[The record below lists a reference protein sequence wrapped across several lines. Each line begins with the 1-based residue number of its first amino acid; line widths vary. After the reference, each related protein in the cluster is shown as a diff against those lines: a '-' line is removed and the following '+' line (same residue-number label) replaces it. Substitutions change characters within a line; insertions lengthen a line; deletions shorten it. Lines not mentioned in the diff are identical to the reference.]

1 MLQPL
6 SKKSQYNEVYISITF
21 QSINHVTHILWP
33 VSVITMRQQ
42 FKHLIIES
50 KLDYIESNLQFKD
63 LTFKAIVP
71 KLDYIDSKLE
81 YYDLSL

>member
-1 MLQPL
+1 MRLQ
-6 SKKSQYNEVYISITF
+6 S
-21 QSINHVTHILWP
+21 
-33 VSVITMRQQ
+33 
-42 FKHLIIES
+42 KHLIIES

-81 YYDLSL
+81 YYDLSLQPLVQLVQSTVFVFESVYCFIEFLELIL